1 MSVDVANS
9 ILTPQQRRL
18 LSWGLVA
25 IVLLA
30 GLAVAAVMARRAI
43 AGVTG
48 FGKAQ
53 PPAITQEVVVQRIQ
67 AVARLVASEMTLRDV
82 VTYRQTRRG
91 STKRTLLVVT
101 ARVAA
106 GINLEKGTQVRI
118 DSVEKRI
125 RVTLPPAEIFSVDVV
140 AVRTYDER
148 AGLLNPFTARDRD
161 VIQQR
166 VRSQLL
172 SAAQQSGI
180 LQHADESAA
189 RALEQLLAQDG
200 YSVEVIRRVTLLA
213 PSG

>member
-1 MSVDVANS
+1 MPDAFLNA
-9 ILTPQQRRL
+9 QQRRM

-25 IVLLA
+25 IALLA
-30 GLAVAAVMARRAI
+30 ALAIAAAAGRRAI
-43 AGVTG
+43 AGVAG
-48 FGKAQ
+48 FGRAQ
-53 PPAITQEVVVQRIQ
+53 PPAITQELVVQRIQ

-82 VTYRQTRRG
+82 VTYQQTRLG

-106 GINLEKGTQVRI
+106 GIDLEKGAQVRI

-125 RVTLPPAEIFSVDVV
+125 RVTLPPAEVFSVDIVN
-140 AVRTYDER
+140 VRTYDER
-148 AGLLNPFTARDRD
+148 AGLINPFTGADRD

-166 VRSQLL
+166 VRAQLL
-172 SAAQQSGI
+172 AAAQQSGI

-200 YSVEVIRRVTLLA
+200 YSVEVIRRVTLLV